1 MLRIVKLLVIAGPPS
16 AGKTSLTKQIIRTL
30 KNELLIS
37 YLKID
42 VVKAYED
49 IELKKEFN
57 IKTKKIY
64 SGDLCPDHASVMVL
78 GDAIDWAEAN
88 GTDLF
93 IVESAGL
100 CLRCSPYLNQGL
112 GIIVLSSI
120 AGIHAPEKMGS
131 MVTLA
136 DIAVVTK
143 IDLVSQAEREVLIQK
158 IREVHP
164 DLLLFETNALQGTS
178 LQRLYERIR
187 SSEEINKDD
196 LFLKGSPPLGTCT
209 ICIGKKEIGWKNHFG
224 VIKKLDGQMAE
235 YLYRGE

>member
-1 MLRIVKLLVIAGPPS
+1 LKMMVIAGPPS
-16 AGKTSLTKQIIRTL
+16 AGKTSLTKQIVKRFRDDMRIAF
-30 KNELLIS
+30 
-37 YLKID
+37 LKID
-42 VVKAYED
+42 VVKAFED

-57 IKTKKIY
+57 IITKKVY
-64 SGDLCPDHASVMVL
+64 SGDLCPDHAGVMVL
-78 GDAIDWAEAN
+78 GDAIDWAQDN

-120 AGIHAPEKMGS
+120 AGIHAPEKMGA
-131 MVTLA
+131 MVSLA

-158 IREVHP
+158 IKDVHP
-164 DLLLFETNALQGTS
+164 HINLFETNALQGTS
-178 LQRLYERIR
+178 LQRLFEMIKN
-187 SSEEINKDD
+187 SDPIEKDT
-196 LFLKGSPPLGTCT
+196 LTLKGNPPLGTCT
-209 ICIGKKEIGWKNHFG
+209 ICVGKKEIGWKHHFG
-224 VIKKLDGQMAE
+224 IIKKLDGPLAE

>member
-1 MLRIVKLLVIAGPPS
+1 MKLLVIAGPPS
-16 AGKTSLTKQIIRTL
+16 AGKTSVTKQIIKYF
-30 KNELLIS
+30 KNELRIS

-57 IKTKKIY
+57 ILTKKIY

-78 GDAIDWAEAN
+78 GDAIDWAEEN
-88 GTDLF
+88 KTDLF

-112 GIIVLSSI
+112 GIIILSSI
-120 AGIHAPEKMGS
+120 SGIHAPEKMGS
-131 MVTLA
+131 MVSLA

-158 IREVHP
+158 IKEVHP

-178 LQRLYERIR
+178 LQRLYEMIR
-187 SSEEINKDD
+187 NSKDID
-196 LFLKGSPPLGTCT
+196 KNNLFLKGSPPLGTCT
-209 ICIGKKEIGWKNHFG
+209 ICVGKKEIGWKHHFG
-224 VIKKLDGQMAE
+224 VIKKLDGQVAE